1 MYVFQNVQGGY
12 VEITDVEGCVELV
25 FYQVLVIFRDNVY
38 VYKIVKEKNV
48 EVMDAMGNVVFANHR
63 KPV

>member
-1 MYVFQNVQGGY
+1 VFQNVQGGY
-12 VEITDVEGCVELV
+12 VEITDVEGYVELV